1 VKWMMKAFKATIIDI
16 FILVHFTSLF
26 WAGLKMLIQKIRI
39 WLDTRKKIENHKADE
54 KLEER

>member
-1 VKWMMKAFKATIIDI
+1 MMKAFKATIIDI